1 MVKKIEKN
9 NFLNKNC
16 VKDLTFLLKIFEI
29 ITLRDNYSFLPT
41 FTTLN
46 DIFSYLPILYVRNN
60 QKSAQASP
68 GEWRNFPFSR
78 WHYL

>member
-46 DIFSYLPILYVRNN
+46 DIFS
-60 QKSAQASP
+60 
-68 GEWRNFPFSR
+68 
-78 WHYL
+78 